1 MARARD
7 VDEVAA
13 VVVDVD
19 VDVDSVAVD
28 GSAVALFS
36 WLTTIPAT
44 IPDSVVVVVVVLV
57 LVEVA
62 GDDSSVLVE
71 SI

>member
-13 VVVDVD
+13 VVVDVDVD

-44 IPDSVVVVVVVLV
+44 IDF
-57 LVEVA
+57 
-62 GDDSSVLVE
+62 
-71 SI
+71 